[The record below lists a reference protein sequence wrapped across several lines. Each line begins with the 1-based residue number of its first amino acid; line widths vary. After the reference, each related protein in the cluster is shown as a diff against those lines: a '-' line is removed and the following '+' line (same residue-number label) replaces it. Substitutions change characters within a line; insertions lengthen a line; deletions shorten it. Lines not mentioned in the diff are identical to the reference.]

1 MRQKILQNFSKIN
14 YRSVNI
20 VKESLVH
27 QVIELAELSDH
38 INSTFKPSLTK
49 YLSVEYGIFVN
60 SFILNVESTADGVL
74 MLKAYDTA
82 DMQDQVKETLIS
94 FSIL

>member
-27 QVIELAELSDH
+27 QVNELAELSDH
-38 INSTFKPSLTK
+38 INQTFEPFLSK
-49 YLSVEYGIFVN
+49 YLNLEYGIFVN
-60 SFILNVESTADGVL
+60 AFILNIESTADGVL

-82 DMQDQVKETLIS
+82 DM
-94 FSIL
+94 